1 MKQNEKIV
9 EIYKNTSIKKKQNFF
24 NRICNKIIKTNEVYD
39 EVYVFSLKIY
49 SIDNEKLQKSFCFNN
64 EIEIKFNVCRVYSF
78 WLHKGISN
86 LQIVFEGEILEYT
99 FDPSEIVKFQMR
111 VITLDLFL
119 KKNENKRH
127 KEIKMTDLNAV
138 QMVGRIVKEQN

>member
-1 MKQNEKIV
+1 MKQNEKTV

-24 NRICNKIIKTNEVYD
+24 NRIYNKIIKTN

-49 SIDNEKLQKSFCFNN
+49 SIDNEKLKGKVSVFLNN

-78 WLHKGISN
+78 WLYKGISN
-86 LQIVFEGEILEYT
+86 LQIVFEDEILEYT

-111 VITLDLFL
+111 GNNIGFIL
-119 KKNENKRH
+119 E
-127 KEIKMTDLNAV
+127 KE
-138 QMVGRIVKEQN
+138 